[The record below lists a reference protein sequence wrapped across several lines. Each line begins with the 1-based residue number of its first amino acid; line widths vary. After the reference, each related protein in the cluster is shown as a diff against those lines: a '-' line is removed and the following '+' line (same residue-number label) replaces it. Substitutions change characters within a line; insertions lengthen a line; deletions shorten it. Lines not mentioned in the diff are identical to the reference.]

1 MLEIMFSWL
10 SIPRTI
16 GIWIDSIAYGLIDNI
31 YNLID
36 VLASGTLFEENTIL
50 TIMNNTYIVISIFAL
65 FRIALILVNAMIN
78 PDKLNDKENGI
89 GSVLRNLVIMFVLL
103 IFTPMLF
110 REAYYIQKTVVDNH
124 YISKIFNGKVES
136 SDNPGKTMQRIA
148 LQALIHPD
156 TDVHTPGGTV
166 PEIANFQGGKYVP
179 GSECGGDCEE
189 AINDYNANI
198 LTGDQDLW
206 STFTKHIGKTE
217 KVDGETVYVYT
228 YTFLVTFAVG
238 VFITYVLASMAID
251 IAVRSVELA
260 VLQIISPLFIVTFI
274 DPKSAKSG
282 PFHNWLKT
290 VGKTYASLFIKLGV
304 LELMIMFVSLIPK
317 ITLFDDKSGLKFWGT
332 LVVLLAI
339 LIFAKKAPKWIGE
352 MIGVDGE
359 DSGIGGLGKKIGS
372 AALVGGAL
380 TKAGHAAA
388 GAITGGVSAVHNQLR
403 NRRQGRKDAANKLP
417 NRFGLS
423 KNSRQARK
431 DYYDSAGV
439 SGKGYFRKRHQL
451 AKDRRKEARNDSEY
465 GWNKEALKKGVAQF
479 GASMVGGTIAGGK
492 AGLKAENMKG
502 VFSSATNAAN
512 QFGQQVG
519 LKGEGIGTRISNAFD
534 SAYTGVKSAYGTAAE
549 INKRIKDAEDAK
561 SFDSFFTSKS
571 GFKTLNSVSNTPV
584 GSGDFNKAFLGAK
597 GNFDIVEAA
606 IGVKCDPK
614 FKDAKI
620 STDKDG
626 IVTVSNG
633 SYSML
638 IDGQKKTIVDSAGVS
653 HDYDSIRSKG
663 ETVLS
668 NEGRANYEN
677 MFAEAQRQAI
687 SSVIGNNTQMSA
699 LMQQKSNAEQSI
711 SYNANE
717 AMKIVA
723 GAGLVVNGE
732 ITGTTGPVK
741 LADATMDD
749 LKYAMSEAKKKSPG
763 VYDKPAQELDEK
775 AASYSSAKTIISNI
789 DTQIGYYEA
798 SNDKLGNMIQSLREK
813 EKDGVKENETKT
825 LDELLVVAEKTKDK
839 MQKAVD
845 AFNQQKSDEKK

>member
-110 REAYYIQKTVVDNH
+110 REAYYIQKTVVENH

-228 YTFLVTFAVG
+228 YTFLVTFVVG

-304 LELMIMFVSLIPK
+304 LELMLMFISLIPK

-332 LVVLLAI
+332 LVVLIAI

-359 DSGIGGLGKKIGS
+359 NSGIGGLGKKLGS

-380 TKAGHAAA
+380 TKAGHTAA
-388 GAITGGVSAVHNQLR
+388 GAARGAASLIHRNNQ
-403 NRRQGRKDAANKLP
+403 
-417 NRFGLS
+417 
-423 KNSRQARK
+423 
-431 DYYDSAGV
+431 
-439 SGKGYFRKRHQL
+439 
-451 AKDRRKEARNDSEY
+451 DRRAKKKEARENLGYKRGIGKKARAARSDLYNNRGEKYADMSKRKALRAMKRDAYRDNNAGKLDSLKQA
-465 GWNKEALKKGVAQF
+465 GAAAFTGAL
-479 GASMVGGTIAGGK
+479 VGGKI
-492 AGLKAENMKG
+492 GL
-502 VFSSATNAAN
+502 NASD
-512 QFGQQVG
+512 
-519 LKGEGIGTRISNAFD
+519 LKGA
-534 SAYTGVKSAYGTAAE
+534 
-549 INKRIKDAEDAK
+549 
-561 SFDSFFTSKS
+561 
-571 GFKTLNSVSNTPV
+571 
-584 GSGDFNKAFLGAK
+584 
-597 GNFDIVEAA
+597 
-606 IGVKCDPK
+606 
-614 FKDAKI
+614 FKDAKGAAKSEADFLGLTKKPGTKVGNWFRNI
-620 STDKDG
+620 PETVEGAWGDK
-626 IVTVSNG
+626 NE
-633 SYSML
+633 L
-638 IDGQKKTIVDSAGVS
+638 IDRRKKIQDAANARLHSGGRYQAGLGEGNIVEGNGDAVKLFKKYGAAAPGEDILAQYCETNGLNKTRFDELRTQISKDDSGNIMCNIDGKSVDLTKSLYVSGTGGAENLGKMFNSYQSNSLSNFSHSQEQYMQQASTYQSILNTQNATAQNAQAIAAALAMSLPDALKDVKIDASSMSGVKNAIKDLNDNLDKSSEEDQKVLKQKLEELSKLTSNYDESEKQLGVVKGSMDQLKGAVEELKPVVEAIPGSTITEKEQQLSIALSKLDKTI
-653 HDYDSIRSKG
+653 
-663 ETVLS
+663 
-668 NEGRANYEN
+668 EG
-677 MFAEAQRQAI
+677 
-687 SSVIGNNTQMSA
+687 
-699 LMQQKSNAEQSI
+699 
-711 SYNANE
+711 
-717 AMKIVA
+717 
-723 GAGLVVNGE
+723 
-732 ITGTTGPVK
+732 
-741 LADATMDD
+741 
-749 LKYAMSEAKKKSPG
+749 LKK
-763 VYDKPAQELDEK
+763 Q
-775 AASYSSAKTIISNI
+775 N
-789 DTQIGYYEA
+789 
-798 SNDKLGNMIQSLREK
+798 
-813 EKDGVKENETKT
+813 
-825 LDELLVVAEKTKDK
+825 
-839 MQKAVD
+839 
-845 AFNQQKSDEKK
+845 DEKK

>member
-198 LTGDQDLW
+198 LNGDQDLW

-251 IAVRSVELA
+251 ISVRSVELA

-359 DSGIGGLGKKIGS
+359 NSGIGGLGKKLGS

-388 GAITGGVSAVHNQLR
+388 GAVSGGVRALHNDAK
-403 NRRQGRKDAANKLP
+403 NRRAKRKQVRKDT
-417 NRFGLS
+417 GLTHLKAGHDTR
-423 KNSRQARK
+423 KNYDGGYFSQRRQLHQARK
-431 DYYDSAGV
+431 QAYEAGKVGAKNNLARVGASAAMGTILGAQAGFKADNLKGTFTAGV
-439 SGKGYFRKRHQL
+439 KAADNFADRMAMENHSGIFDRIGGRIKRL
-451 AKDRRKEARNDSEY
+451 P
-465 GWNKEALKKGVAQF
+465 
-479 GASMVGGTIAGGK
+479 
-492 AGLKAENMKG
+492 
-502 VFSSATNAAN
+502 
-512 QFGQQVG
+512 
-519 LKGEGIGTRISNAFD
+519 GIME
-534 SAYTGVKSAYGTAAE
+534 KAYGTSNELFDARENQAKQKKAFEWTKQGDFGTQGVGIGQGKVVVGQKDVNSVCDAIAKNKSTMGDLNYDSFAAAQYALNRGYASVDASGNIDLSKVKINAENRKFEFTGANGTVKE
-549 INKRIKDAEDAK
+549 ISFDDLEKNVGGIMDSSSIGMVSQEKMITTYKTTTLNNYQQNEQTRAQEITSYQTARSESEKMQQQIQQMQTSLSAALTSLNLTFDPSDIESSIKDGISQIDERLKKIGTDQSEDAK
-561 SFDSFFTSKS
+561 KERQELEELKQNMTRYQEEI
-571 GFKTLNSVSNTPV
+571 P
-584 GSGDFNKAFLGAK
+584 KAIDAK
-597 GNFDIVEAA
+597 MNFDNVADSSLHNIEIINAAQKEMRPVVE
-606 IGVKCDPK
+606 
-614 FKDAKI
+614 
-620 STDKDG
+620 S
-626 IVTVSNG
+626 
-633 SYSML
+633 
-638 IDGQKKTIVDSAGVS
+638 
-653 HDYDSIRSKG
+653 
-663 ETVLS
+663 
-668 NEGRANYEN
+668 
-677 MFAEAQRQAI
+677 
-687 SSVIGNNTQMSA
+687 
-699 LMQQKSNAEQSI
+699 
-711 SYNANE
+711 
-717 AMKIVA
+717 
-723 GAGLVVNGE
+723 VNGPT
-732 ITGTTGPVK
+732 I
-741 LADATMDD
+741 
-749 LKYAMSEAKKKSPG
+749 
-763 VYDKPAQELDEK
+763 
-775 AASYSSAKTIISNI
+775 SAKLN
-789 DTQIGYYEA
+789 
-798 SNDKLGNMIQSLREK
+798 
-813 EKDGVKENETKT
+813 T
-825 LDELLVVAEKTKDK
+825 LSIE
-839 MQKAVD
+839 
-845 AFNQQKSDEKK
+845 EKKQSDKIAGMTPKTDENK

>member
-228 YTFLVTFAVG
+228 YTFLVTFVVG

-359 DSGIGGLGKKIGS
+359 NSGIGGLGKKIGS

-388 GAITGGVSAVHNQLR
+388 GAARGAAGLVHKNAQDRRAQRKKIREDNNLTHGIKGRKTRQSYSGGYFNKRKQLHAARKAAYQQGGANLAGKGGFTNAIGKPLAAAATGAIIGGKVGLNASDLKGALKDSKGAIKNEASHLAFQKPETKFGNFMRDIPEKLEGTFGDPNELYQRRKDIEDAKNAKFHSGGRFAAGLGEGKIVEGNGDAVKLFKKYGAAAPGEDILAQYCETKGIIKPRGETIQEIDNNYREDFRKIAESAVKDSNGNISYSINNKTVSLSDLTRDLFVQGTGGVENLGKMFNSYQSNALSNFSHSQEQYMQQVSTYQSILNTQ
-403 NRRQGRKDAANKLP
+403 NATAQNAQAIAAALAMSLP
-417 NRFGLS
+417 
-423 KNSRQARK
+423 
-431 DYYDSAGV
+431 D
-439 SGKGYFRKRHQL
+439 
-451 AKDRRKEARNDSEY
+451 
-465 GWNKEALKKGVAQF
+465 ALKDVEIDASSMSGVKNAIKNLNDKFGMVSEEEQKILNQKLQELSRLTLDYDESEKQLGVVKGSMDQLQETITKLDPIVKAIPGDTNTEREQSLAI
-479 GASMVGGTIAGGK
+479 ASSKLDKV
-492 AGLKAENMKG
+492 L
-502 VFSSATNAAN
+502 
-512 QFGQQVG
+512 
-519 LKGEGIGTRISNAFD
+519 EGI
-534 SAYTGVKSAYGTAAE
+534 
-549 INKRIKDAEDAK
+549 
-561 SFDSFFTSKS
+561 
-571 GFKTLNSVSNTPV
+571 
-584 GSGDFNKAFLGAK
+584 
-597 GNFDIVEAA
+597 
-606 IGVKCDPK
+606 
-614 FKDAKI
+614 
-620 STDKDG
+620 
-626 IVTVSNG
+626 
-633 SYSML
+633 
-638 IDGQKKTIVDSAGVS
+638 KK
-653 HDYDSIRSKG
+653 
-663 ETVLS
+663 
-668 NEGRANYEN
+668 
-677 MFAEAQRQAI
+677 
-687 SSVIGNNTQMSA
+687 
-699 LMQQKSNAEQSI
+699 
-711 SYNANE
+711 
-717 AMKIVA
+717 
-723 GAGLVVNGE
+723 
-732 ITGTTGPVK
+732 P
-741 LADATMDD
+741 
-749 LKYAMSEAKKKSPG
+749 SE
-763 VYDKPAQELDEK
+763 
-775 AASYSSAKTIISNI
+775 
-789 DTQIGYYEA
+789 
-798 SNDKLGNMIQSLREK
+798 
-813 EKDGVKENETKT
+813 
-825 LDELLVVAEKTKDK
+825 
-839 MQKAVD
+839 
-845 AFNQQKSDEKK
+845 EKK

>member
-198 LTGDQDLW
+198 LNGDQDLW

-304 LELMIMFVSLIPK
+304 LELMLMFISLIPK

-332 LVVLLAI
+332 LVVLIAI

-359 DSGIGGLGKKIGS
+359 NSGIGGLGKKLGS

-388 GAITGGVSAVHNQLR
+388 GAARGAAGLVHKNAQDRRAQRKKIREDNNLTHGIKGRKTRQSYSGGYFNKRKQLHAARKAAYQQGGANLAGKGGFTNAIGKPLAAAATGAIIGGKVGLNASDLKGALKDSKGAIKNEASHLAFQKPETKFGNFMRDIPEKLEGTFGNPNELYQRRKDIEDAKNAKFHSGGRFAAGLGEGKIVEGNGDAVKLFKKYGAAAPGEDILAQYCETKGIIKPRGETIQEIDNNYREDFRKIAESAVKDSNGNISYSINNKTVSLSDLTRDLFVQGTGGVENLGKMFNSYQSNALSNFSHSQEQYMQQVSTYQSILNTQ
-403 NRRQGRKDAANKLP
+403 NATAQNAQAIAAALAMSLP
-417 NRFGLS
+417 
-423 KNSRQARK
+423 
-431 DYYDSAGV
+431 D
-439 SGKGYFRKRHQL
+439 
-451 AKDRRKEARNDSEY
+451 
-465 GWNKEALKKGVAQF
+465 ALKDVEIDASSMSGVKNAIKNLNDKFGMVSEEEQKILNQKLQELSRLTLDYDESEKQLGVVKGSMDQLQETITKLDPIVKAIPGDTNTEREQSLAI
-479 GASMVGGTIAGGK
+479 ASSKLDKV
-492 AGLKAENMKG
+492 L
-502 VFSSATNAAN
+502 
-512 QFGQQVG
+512 
-519 LKGEGIGTRISNAFD
+519 EGI
-534 SAYTGVKSAYGTAAE
+534 
-549 INKRIKDAEDAK
+549 
-561 SFDSFFTSKS
+561 
-571 GFKTLNSVSNTPV
+571 
-584 GSGDFNKAFLGAK
+584 
-597 GNFDIVEAA
+597 
-606 IGVKCDPK
+606 
-614 FKDAKI
+614 
-620 STDKDG
+620 
-626 IVTVSNG
+626 
-633 SYSML
+633 
-638 IDGQKKTIVDSAGVS
+638 KK
-653 HDYDSIRSKG
+653 
-663 ETVLS
+663 
-668 NEGRANYEN
+668 
-677 MFAEAQRQAI
+677 
-687 SSVIGNNTQMSA
+687 
-699 LMQQKSNAEQSI
+699 
-711 SYNANE
+711 
-717 AMKIVA
+717 
-723 GAGLVVNGE
+723 
-732 ITGTTGPVK
+732 P
-741 LADATMDD
+741 
-749 LKYAMSEAKKKSPG
+749 SE
-763 VYDKPAQELDEK
+763 
-775 AASYSSAKTIISNI
+775 
-789 DTQIGYYEA
+789 
-798 SNDKLGNMIQSLREK
+798 
-813 EKDGVKENETKT
+813 
-825 LDELLVVAEKTKDK
+825 
-839 MQKAVD
+839 
-845 AFNQQKSDEKK
+845 EKK

>member
-228 YTFLVTFAVG
+228 YTFLVTFVVG

-304 LELMIMFVSLIPK
+304 LELMLMFISLIPK

-332 LVVLLAI
+332 LVVLIAI

-359 DSGIGGLGKKIGS
+359 NSGIGGLGKKLGS

-388 GAITGGVSAVHNQLR
+388 GAARGAAGLVHKNAQD
-403 NRRQGRKDAANKLP
+403 RRAQRKKIREDNNLTHGIKGRKT
-417 NRFGLS
+417 
-423 KNSRQARK
+423 RQSYSGGYFNQRKQLHAARK
-431 DYYDSAGV
+431 AAYQQGGANLA
-439 SGKGYFRKRHQL
+439 GKGGFTNAIGKPL
-451 AKDRRKEARNDSEY
+451 AAAFT
-465 GWNKEALKKGVAQF
+465 GAL
-479 GASMVGGTIAGGK
+479 VGGKI
-492 AGLKAENMKG
+492 GL
-502 VFSSATNAAN
+502 NASD
-512 QFGQQVG
+512 
-519 LKGEGIGTRISNAFD
+519 LKGA
-534 SAYTGVKSAYGTAAE
+534 
-549 INKRIKDAEDAK
+549 
-561 SFDSFFTSKS
+561 
-571 GFKTLNSVSNTPV
+571 
-584 GSGDFNKAFLGAK
+584 
-597 GNFDIVEAA
+597 
-606 IGVKCDPK
+606 
-614 FKDAKI
+614 FKDAKGAAKSEADFLGLTKKPGTKVGNWFRNI
-620 STDKDG
+620 PETVEGAWGDKNELIDRRKKIQDAANARLHSGGRYQAGLGEGNIVEGNGDAVKLFKKYGAAAPGEDILAQYCETKG
-626 IVTVSNG
+626 IINPRGKTSQEIDNNYREDFRKIAETAVKDSNG
-633 SYSML
+633 
-638 IDGQKKTIVDSAGVS
+638 
-653 HDYDSIRSKG
+653 
-663 ETVLS
+663 
-668 NEGRANYEN
+668 N
-677 MFAEAQRQAI
+677 
-687 SSVIGNNTQMSA
+687 
-699 LMQQKSNAEQSI
+699 I
-711 SYNANE
+711 SYN
-717 AMKIVA
+717 I
-723 GAGLVVNGE
+723 NGKTVSLSDLTRDLFVQG
-732 ITGTTGPVK
+732 TGGVENLGKMFNSYQSNSLSNFSHSQEQYMQQASTYQSILNTQN
-741 LADATMDD
+741 ATAQNAQAIAAA
-749 LKYAMSEAKKKSPG
+749 LAMSLPDALKDVKIDASSMSG
-763 VYDKPAQELDEK
+763 VKNAIKDLNDKFGMASEEEQKILNQKLQELSRLTLEYDESEK
-775 AASYSSAKTIISNI
+775 QLGVVKGSMDQLKGAIEELKPVVEAIPGGTITEKEQQLSIALSKLDKTIEGLKKQN
-789 DTQIGYYEA
+789 
-798 SNDKLGNMIQSLREK
+798 
-813 EKDGVKENETKT
+813 
-825 LDELLVVAEKTKDK
+825 
-839 MQKAVD
+839 
-845 AFNQQKSDEKK
+845 DEKK

>member
-228 YTFLVTFAVG
+228 YTFLVTFVVG

-304 LELMIMFVSLIPK
+304 LELMLMFISLIPK

-332 LVVLLAI
+332 LVVLIAI

-359 DSGIGGLGKKIGS
+359 NSGIGGLGKKLGS

-388 GAITGGVSAVHNQLR
+388 GAARGAAGLVHKNAQD
-403 NRRQGRKDAANKLP
+403 RRAQRKKIREDNNLTHGIKGRKTRQSYSGGYFNKRKQLHA
-417 NRFGLS
+417 
-423 KNSRQARK
+423 ARK
-431 DYYDSAGV
+431 AAYQQGGANLA
-439 SGKGYFRKRHQL
+439 GKGGFTNAIGKPL
-451 AKDRRKEARNDSEY
+451 AAAATGAIIGGKVGLNASDLKGALKDSKGAIKNEASHLAFQKPETKFGNFMRDIPEKLEGTFGDPNELYQRRKD
-465 GWNKEALKKGVAQF
+465 
-479 GASMVGGTIAGGK
+479 I
-492 AGLKAENMKG
+492 
-502 VFSSATNAAN
+502 
-512 QFGQQVG
+512 
-519 LKGEGIGTRISNAFD
+519 
-534 SAYTGVKSAYGTAAE
+534 
-549 INKRIKDAEDAK
+549 EDAK
-561 SFDSFFTSKS
+561 NAKFHS
-571 GFKTLNSVSNTPV
+571 GGRFAAGLGEGKIVEGNGDAVKLFKKYGAAASGEDLLAQYCETNGISV
-584 GSGDFNKAFLGAK
+584 GDFNKIKTTLKKDDVAGTFSVTIDKESVDLNKALYASGTGGAENLQK
-597 GNFDIVEAA
+597 MFNTYQSNALSNFSHSQEQYMQQVSTYQSILNTQNATAQNAQAIAAALAMSLPDALKDVEIDASSMS
-606 IGVKCDPK
+606 GVKNAIKNLNDK
-614 FKDAKI
+614 FGMASEEEQKI
-620 STDKDG
+620 L
-626 IVTVSNG
+626 N
-633 SYSML
+633 
-638 IDGQKKTIVDSAGVS
+638 QKLQELSRLTL
-653 HDYDSIRSKG
+653 DYDESEKQLGVVKG
-663 ETVLS
+663 SMDQLQETITKLDPIVK
-668 NEGRANYEN
+668 
-677 MFAEAQRQAI
+677 AI
-687 SSVIGNNTQMSA
+687 PGDTNTER
-699 LMQQKSNAEQSI
+699 EQSL
-711 SYNANE
+711 A
-717 AMKIVA
+717 IVSS
-723 GAGLVVNGE
+723 
-732 ITGTTGPVK
+732 K
-741 LADATMDD
+741 LDKV
-749 LKYAMSEAKKKSPG
+749 LEGIKKPSE
-763 VYDKPAQELDEK
+763 
-775 AASYSSAKTIISNI
+775 
-789 DTQIGYYEA
+789 
-798 SNDKLGNMIQSLREK
+798 
-813 EKDGVKENETKT
+813 
-825 LDELLVVAEKTKDK
+825 
-839 MQKAVD
+839 
-845 AFNQQKSDEKK
+845 EKK

>member
-359 DSGIGGLGKKIGS
+359 NSGIGGLGKKLGS

-388 GAITGGVSAVHNQLR
+388 GAVSGGVRALHNDAK
-403 NRRQGRKDAANKLP
+403 NRRAKRKQVRKDT
-417 NRFGLS
+417 GLTHLKAGHDTR
-423 KNSRQARK
+423 KNYDGGYFSQRRQLHQARK
-431 DYYDSAGV
+431 QAYEAGKVGAKNNLARVGASAAMGTILGAQAGFKADNLKGTFTAGV
-439 SGKGYFRKRHQL
+439 KAADNFADRMAMENHSGIFDRIGGRIKRL
-451 AKDRRKEARNDSEY
+451 P
-465 GWNKEALKKGVAQF
+465 
-479 GASMVGGTIAGGK
+479 
-492 AGLKAENMKG
+492 
-502 VFSSATNAAN
+502 
-512 QFGQQVG
+512 
-519 LKGEGIGTRISNAFD
+519 GIME
-534 SAYTGVKSAYGTAAE
+534 KAYGTSNELFDARENQAKQKKAFEWTKQGDFGTQGVGIGQGKVVVGQKDVNSVCDAIAKNKSTMGDLNYDSFAAAQYALNRGYASVDASGNIDLSKVKINAENRKFEFTGANGTVKE
-549 INKRIKDAEDAK
+549 ISFDDLEKNVGGIMDSSSIGMVSQEKMITTYKTTTLNNYQQNEQTRAQEITSYQTARSESEKMQQQIQQMQTSLSAALTSLNLTFDPSDIESSIKDGISQIDERLKKIGTDQSEDAK
-561 SFDSFFTSKS
+561 KERQELEELKQNMTRYQEEI
-571 GFKTLNSVSNTPV
+571 P
-584 GSGDFNKAFLGAK
+584 KAIDAK
-597 GNFDIVEAA
+597 MNFDNVADSSLHNIEIINAAQKEMRPVVE
-606 IGVKCDPK
+606 
-614 FKDAKI
+614 
-620 STDKDG
+620 S
-626 IVTVSNG
+626 
-633 SYSML
+633 
-638 IDGQKKTIVDSAGVS
+638 
-653 HDYDSIRSKG
+653 
-663 ETVLS
+663 
-668 NEGRANYEN
+668 
-677 MFAEAQRQAI
+677 
-687 SSVIGNNTQMSA
+687 
-699 LMQQKSNAEQSI
+699 
-711 SYNANE
+711 
-717 AMKIVA
+717 
-723 GAGLVVNGE
+723 VNGPT
-732 ITGTTGPVK
+732 I
-741 LADATMDD
+741 
-749 LKYAMSEAKKKSPG
+749 
-763 VYDKPAQELDEK
+763 
-775 AASYSSAKTIISNI
+775 SAKLN
-789 DTQIGYYEA
+789 
-798 SNDKLGNMIQSLREK
+798 
-813 EKDGVKENETKT
+813 T
-825 LDELLVVAEKTKDK
+825 LSIE
-839 MQKAVD
+839 
-845 AFNQQKSDEKK
+845 EKKQSDKIAGMTPKTDENK

>member
-78 PDKLNDKENGI
+78 PDKLTDKENGI

-110 REAYYIQKTVVDNH
+110 REAYYIQKTVVENH

-179 GSECGGDCEE
+179 GNECGGDCEE

-228 YTFLVTFAVG
+228 YTFLVTFVVG

-304 LELMIMFVSLIPK
+304 LELMLMFINLIPK

-332 LVVLLAI
+332 LVVLIAI

-359 DSGIGGLGKKIGS
+359 DSGIGGLGKKLGS

-388 GAITGGVSAVHNQLR
+388 GAARGAASLIHRNNQ
-403 NRRQGRKDAANKLP
+403 
-417 NRFGLS
+417 
-423 KNSRQARK
+423 
-431 DYYDSAGV
+431 
-439 SGKGYFRKRHQL
+439 
-451 AKDRRKEARNDSEY
+451 DRRAKKKEAR
-465 GWNKEALKKGVAQF
+465 
-479 GASMVGGTIAGGK
+479 
-492 AGLKAENMKG
+492 ENLGYKR
-502 VFSSATNAAN
+502 
-512 QFGQQVG
+512 
-519 LKGEGIGTRISNAFD
+519 GIGTKARAARRSLYAAHQKDGDPYNGMSKRKALRAMKRDAYRDNNAGKLD
-534 SAYTGVKSAYGTAAE
+534 SLKQAGAAAFTGALVGGKIG
-549 INKRIKDAEDAK
+549 
-561 SFDSFFTSKS
+561 
-571 GFKTLNSVSNTPV
+571 LNAS
-584 GSGDFNKAFLGAK
+584 DLKGA
-597 GNFDIVEAA
+597 
-606 IGVKCDPK
+606 
-614 FKDAKI
+614 FKDAKGAAKSEADFLGLTKKPGTKVGNWFRNI
-620 STDKDG
+620 PETVEGAWGDKNELIDRRKKIQDAANARLHSGGRYQAGLGAGNIVEGNGDAVKLFKKYGAAAPGEDILAQYCETKG
-626 IVTVSNG
+626 IINPRGKTSQEIDNNYREDFRKIAETAVKDSNG
-633 SYSML
+633 
-638 IDGQKKTIVDSAGVS
+638 
-653 HDYDSIRSKG
+653 
-663 ETVLS
+663 
-668 NEGRANYEN
+668 N
-677 MFAEAQRQAI
+677 
-687 SSVIGNNTQMSA
+687 
-699 LMQQKSNAEQSI
+699 I
-711 SYNANE
+711 SYN
-717 AMKIVA
+717 I
-723 GAGLVVNGE
+723 NGKTVSLSDLTRDLFVQG
-732 ITGTTGPVK
+732 TGGVENLGKMFNSYQSNSLSNFSHSQEQYMQQASTYQSILNTQN
-741 LADATMDD
+741 ATAQNAQAIAAA
-749 LKYAMSEAKKKSPG
+749 LAMSLPDALKDVKIDASSMSG
-763 VYDKPAQELDEK
+763 VKNAIKDLNDKFGMASEEEQKILNQKLQELSKLTLDYDESEK
-775 AASYSSAKTIISNI
+775 QLGVVKGSMDQLKGAIEELKPVVEAIPGGTITEKEQQLSIALSKLDKTIEGLKKQN
-789 DTQIGYYEA
+789 
-798 SNDKLGNMIQSLREK
+798 
-813 EKDGVKENETKT
+813 
-825 LDELLVVAEKTKDK
+825 
-839 MQKAVD
+839 
-845 AFNQQKSDEKK
+845 DEKK

>member
-198 LTGDQDLW
+198 LNGDQDLW

-217 KVDGETVYVYT
+217 KVDGETVYIYT

-359 DSGIGGLGKKIGS
+359 NSGIGGLGKKLGS

-388 GAITGGVSAVHNQLR
+388 GAVSGGVRALHNDAK
-403 NRRQGRKDAANKLP
+403 NRRAKRKQVRKDT
-417 NRFGLS
+417 GLTHLKAGHDTR
-423 KNSRQARK
+423 KNYDGGYFSQRRQLHQARK
-431 DYYDSAGV
+431 QAYEAGKVGAKNNLARVGASAAMGTILGAQAGFKADNLKGTFTAGV
-439 SGKGYFRKRHQL
+439 KAADNFADRMAMENHSGIFDRIGGRIKRL
-451 AKDRRKEARNDSEY
+451 P
-465 GWNKEALKKGVAQF
+465 
-479 GASMVGGTIAGGK
+479 
-492 AGLKAENMKG
+492 
-502 VFSSATNAAN
+502 
-512 QFGQQVG
+512 
-519 LKGEGIGTRISNAFD
+519 GIME
-534 SAYTGVKSAYGTAAE
+534 KAYGTSNELFDARENQAKQKKAFEWTKQGDFGTQGVGIGQGKVVVGQKDVNSVCDAIAKNKSTMGDLNYDSFAAAQYALNRGYASVDASGNIDLSKVKINAENRKFEFTGANGTVKE
-549 INKRIKDAEDAK
+549 ISFDDLEKNVGGIMDSSSIGMVSQEKMITTYKTTTLNNYQQNEQTRAQEITSYQTARSESEKMQQQIQQMQTSLSAALTSLNLTFDPSDIESSIKDGISQIDERLKKIGTDQSEDAK
-561 SFDSFFTSKS
+561 KERQELEELKQNMTRYQEEI
-571 GFKTLNSVSNTPV
+571 P
-584 GSGDFNKAFLGAK
+584 KAIDAK
-597 GNFDIVEAA
+597 MNFDNVADSSLHNIEIINAAQKEMRPVVE
-606 IGVKCDPK
+606 
-614 FKDAKI
+614 
-620 STDKDG
+620 S
-626 IVTVSNG
+626 
-633 SYSML
+633 
-638 IDGQKKTIVDSAGVS
+638 
-653 HDYDSIRSKG
+653 
-663 ETVLS
+663 
-668 NEGRANYEN
+668 
-677 MFAEAQRQAI
+677 
-687 SSVIGNNTQMSA
+687 
-699 LMQQKSNAEQSI
+699 
-711 SYNANE
+711 
-717 AMKIVA
+717 
-723 GAGLVVNGE
+723 VNGPT
-732 ITGTTGPVK
+732 I
-741 LADATMDD
+741 
-749 LKYAMSEAKKKSPG
+749 
-763 VYDKPAQELDEK
+763 
-775 AASYSSAKTIISNI
+775 SAKLN
-789 DTQIGYYEA
+789 
-798 SNDKLGNMIQSLREK
+798 
-813 EKDGVKENETKT
+813 T
-825 LDELLVVAEKTKDK
+825 LSIE
-839 MQKAVD
+839 
-845 AFNQQKSDEKK
+845 EKKQSDKIAGMTPKTDENK

>member
-78 PDKLNDKENGI
+78 PDKLSDKENGI

-110 REAYYIQKTVVDNH
+110 REAYYIQKTVVENH

-228 YTFLVTFAVG
+228 YTFLVTFVVG

-304 LELMIMFVSLIPK
+304 LELMLMFISLIPK

-332 LVVLLAI
+332 LVVLIAI

-359 DSGIGGLGKKIGS
+359 NSGIGGLGKKLGS

-388 GAITGGVSAVHNQLR
+388 GAARGAAGLVHKNAQD
-403 NRRQGRKDAANKLP
+403 RRAQRKKIREDNNLTHGIKGRKT
-417 NRFGLS
+417 
-423 KNSRQARK
+423 RQSYSGGYFNQRKQLHAARK
-431 DYYDSAGV
+431 AAYQQGGANLA
-439 SGKGYFRKRHQL
+439 GKGGFTNAIGKPL
-451 AKDRRKEARNDSEY
+451 AAAFT
-465 GWNKEALKKGVAQF
+465 GAL
-479 GASMVGGTIAGGK
+479 VGGK
-492 AGLKAENMKG
+492 
-502 VFSSATNAAN
+502 
-512 QFGQQVG
+512 VG
-519 LKGEGIGTRISNAFD
+519 LNASDLKGA
-534 SAYTGVKSAYGTAAE
+534 
-549 INKRIKDAEDAK
+549 
-561 SFDSFFTSKS
+561 
-571 GFKTLNSVSNTPV
+571 
-584 GSGDFNKAFLGAK
+584 
-597 GNFDIVEAA
+597 
-606 IGVKCDPK
+606 
-614 FKDAKI
+614 FKDAKGAAKSEADFLGLTKKPGTKVGNWFRNI
-620 STDKDG
+620 PETVEGAWGDKNELIDRRKKIQDAANARLHSGGRYQAGLGEGNIVEGNGDAVKLFKKYGAAAPGEDILAQYCETKG
-626 IVTVSNG
+626 IINPRGKTSQEIDNNYREDFRKIAETAVKDSNG
-633 SYSML
+633 
-638 IDGQKKTIVDSAGVS
+638 
-653 HDYDSIRSKG
+653 
-663 ETVLS
+663 
-668 NEGRANYEN
+668 N
-677 MFAEAQRQAI
+677 
-687 SSVIGNNTQMSA
+687 
-699 LMQQKSNAEQSI
+699 I
-711 SYNANE
+711 SYN
-717 AMKIVA
+717 I
-723 GAGLVVNGE
+723 NGKTVSLSDLTRDLFVQG
-732 ITGTTGPVK
+732 TGGVENLGKMFNSYQSNSLSNFSHSQEQYMQQASTYQSILNTQN
-741 LADATMDD
+741 ATAQNAQAIAAA
-749 LKYAMSEAKKKSPG
+749 LAMSLPDALKDVKIDASSMSG
-763 VYDKPAQELDEK
+763 VKNAIKDLNDKFGMASEEEQKILNQKLQELSRLTLEYDESEK
-775 AASYSSAKTIISNI
+775 QLGVVKGSMDQLKGAIEELKPVVDAIPGGTITEKEQQLSIALSKLDKTIEGLKK
-789 DTQIGYYEA
+789 Q
-798 SNDKLGNMIQSLREK
+798 ND
-813 EKDGVKENETKT
+813 ENK
-825 LDELLVVAEKTKDK
+825 
-839 MQKAVD
+839 
-845 AFNQQKSDEKK
+845 

>member
-110 REAYYIQKTVVDNH
+110 REAYYIQKTVVENH

-228 YTFLVTFAVG
+228 YTFLVTFVVG

-304 LELMIMFVSLIPK
+304 LELMLMFISLIPK

-332 LVVLLAI
+332 LVVLIAI

-359 DSGIGGLGKKIGS
+359 NSGIGGLGKKLGS

-388 GAITGGVSAVHNQLR
+388 GAARGAAGLVHKNAQD
-403 NRRQGRKDAANKLP
+403 RRAQRKKIREDNNLTHGIKGRKT
-417 NRFGLS
+417 
-423 KNSRQARK
+423 RQSYSGGYFNQRKQLHAARK
-431 DYYDSAGV
+431 AAYQQGGANLA
-439 SGKGYFRKRHQL
+439 GKGGFTNAIGKPL
-451 AKDRRKEARNDSEY
+451 AAAFT
-465 GWNKEALKKGVAQF
+465 GAL
-479 GASMVGGTIAGGK
+479 VGGK
-492 AGLKAENMKG
+492 
-502 VFSSATNAAN
+502 
-512 QFGQQVG
+512 VG
-519 LKGEGIGTRISNAFD
+519 LNASDLKGA
-534 SAYTGVKSAYGTAAE
+534 
-549 INKRIKDAEDAK
+549 
-561 SFDSFFTSKS
+561 
-571 GFKTLNSVSNTPV
+571 
-584 GSGDFNKAFLGAK
+584 
-597 GNFDIVEAA
+597 
-606 IGVKCDPK
+606 
-614 FKDAKI
+614 FKDAKGAAKSEADFLGLTKKPGTKVGNWFRNI
-620 STDKDG
+620 PETVEGAWGDKNELIDRRKKIQDAANARLHSGGRYQAGLGEGNIVEGNGDAVKLFKKYGAAAPGEDILAQYCETKG
-626 IVTVSNG
+626 IINPRGKTSQEIDNNYREDFRKIAETAVKDSNG
-633 SYSML
+633 
-638 IDGQKKTIVDSAGVS
+638 
-653 HDYDSIRSKG
+653 
-663 ETVLS
+663 
-668 NEGRANYEN
+668 N
-677 MFAEAQRQAI
+677 
-687 SSVIGNNTQMSA
+687 
-699 LMQQKSNAEQSI
+699 I
-711 SYNANE
+711 SYN
-717 AMKIVA
+717 I
-723 GAGLVVNGE
+723 NGKTVSLSDLTRDLFVQG
-732 ITGTTGPVK
+732 TGGVENLGKMFNSYQSNSLSNFSHSQEQYMQQASTYQSILNTQN
-741 LADATMDD
+741 ATAQNAQAIAAA
-749 LKYAMSEAKKKSPG
+749 LAMSLPDALKDVKIDASSMSG
-763 VYDKPAQELDEK
+763 VKNAIKDLNDKFGMASEEEQKILNQKLQELSRLTLEYDESEK
-775 AASYSSAKTIISNI
+775 QLGVVKGSMDQLKGAIEELKPVVDAIPGGTITEKEQQLSIALSKLDKTIEGLKK
-789 DTQIGYYEA
+789 Q
-798 SNDKLGNMIQSLREK
+798 ND
-813 EKDGVKENETKT
+813 ENK
-825 LDELLVVAEKTKDK
+825 
-839 MQKAVD
+839 
-845 AFNQQKSDEKK
+845 